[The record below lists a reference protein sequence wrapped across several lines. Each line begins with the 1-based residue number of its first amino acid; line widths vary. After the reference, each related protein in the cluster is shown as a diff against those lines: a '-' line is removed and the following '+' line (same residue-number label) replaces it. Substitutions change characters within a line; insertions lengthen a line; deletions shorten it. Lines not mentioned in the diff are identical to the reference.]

1 MGITCY
7 TASMYPLCIQLI
19 IRPIHL
25 FRPLREL
32 QQFQLLQEATTG
44 KRKANTLVQL
54 SLTTEIHYPQA
65 EWYPP
70 QIHAYILIPG
80 NCEHYFICERGIC
93 RCNQVKGL
101 EMRRSFWLMGTIP
114 KSNDKCPYKSEAE
127 GDLTDRRGG
136 GRMTIE
142 AAIRVIQ
149 ATISWKRE
157 KQQTLSLSL

>member
-1 MGITCY
+1 
-7 TASMYPLCIQLI
+7 
-19 IRPIHL
+19 
-25 FRPLREL
+25 
-32 QQFQLLQEATTG
+32 
-44 KRKANTLVQL
+44 
-54 SLTTEIHYPQA
+54 
-65 EWYPP
+65 
-70 QIHAYILIPG
+70 
-80 NCEHYFICERGIC
+80 
-93 RCNQVKGL
+93 
-101 EMRRSFWLMGTIP
+101 MRRSFWLMGTIP